1 MKKSIDQ
8 ICQEAVEIALVT
20 GAYLK
25 EEQQK
30 LSISAIEMK
39 SARNYVTYI
48 DKEAERRAIEGLSQ
62 ILPDAA
68 FLAEEETV
76 EFEEKEYTWIV
87 DPLDGTTNYIHGDTP
102 YSVSIALMHNKKTV
116 LGIIYDPV
124 ADELY
129 TATTESDATLNGI
142 PITISKHETLQN
154 GYIGFGIPYKL
165 DSKGEEILK
174 RTTLQYRKC
183 SFRIKGSAAA
193 EICYV
198 ASGRLDAYFHSGL
211 SPWDVAAAAFI
222 LKKTGGRITDFSDGD
237 NYVFGREIVA
247 TNGYIHQELMDNI
260 INQQ

>member
-1 MKKSIDQ
+1 MTKSINI
-8 ICQEAVEIALVT
+8 ICKEAVEVALAT
-20 GAYLK
+20 GKYLK

-30 LSISAIEMK
+30 LSHSAIEMK
-39 SARNYVTYI
+39 SDRDYVTYI
-48 DKEAERRAIEGLSQ
+48 DKEAERRTIEGLSK

-76 EFEEKEYTWIV
+76 EFEQKDYIWIV

-102 YSVSIALMHNKKTV
+102 YSVSIALTHKNKTV
-116 LGIIYDPV
+116 LGIVYDPI

-129 TATTESDATLNGI
+129 TATSESEATLNGK
-142 PITISKHETLQN
+142 PISVSKHATLQN

-165 DSKGEEILK
+165 NSKGEEILK

-183 SFRIKGSAAA
+183 SFRIKGSAAV
-193 EICYV
+193 ELCYV

-211 SPWDVAAAAFI
+211 SPWDVAAGAFI
-222 LKKTGGRITDFSDGD
+222 LEKVGGKITDFSEGE
-237 NYVFGREIVA
+237 NYVYGRELVA
-247 TNGYIHQELMDNI
+247 TNGYIHQDLMDNI